1 MLESGIAE
9 RSCSAT
15 TAPSAGVRTNKP
27 LALLQAVQSVGWRG
41 LTYPWM
47 VSESAMRMMEAET
60 VTGLEGEPTQE
71 SFLLSTGENNTA
83 ELA

>member
-1 MLESGIAE
+1 M
-9 RSCSAT
+9 
-15 TAPSAGVRTNKP
+15 RTNKP

-71 SFLLSTGENNTA
+71 SFLLSTGENINTHSRA
-83 ELA
+83 GLIRQALPSGHSQTML

>member
-1 MLESGIAE
+1 
-9 RSCSAT
+9 
-15 TAPSAGVRTNKP
+15 
-27 LALLQAVQSVGWRG
+27 
-41 LTYPWM
+41 M